1 MSESFGDRGLPLAI
15 LSAEDYL
22 PSMDKTPARKSHG
35 INTQAKGLGIG
46 RGTRKV
52 KFGNVVITSGKP
64 DRQAVAANV
73 ERSSEALERVAK
85 KLIRPGFFARPRRD
99 VPRFSIDSAD
109 STLIIRELNGRT
121 ERGKLV
127 DGQFQVVD

>member
-1 MSESFGDRGLPLAI
+1 MSDRFDDRGLLLAI
-15 LSAEDYL
+15 SPGEGYI
-22 PSMDKTPARKSHG
+22 PSMDKTPARDSHG
-35 INTQAKGLGIG
+35 TTTQAKRLGIG

-52 KFGNVVITSGKP
+52 KFGNVVITSAKP

-85 KLIRPGFFARPRRD
+85 KLIRPGFFARARRD

-109 STLIIRELNGRT
+109 PKLIIRELNGRT

-127 DGQFQVVD
+127 DGQFEVVD